1 MEKIRELSILL
12 QTGIDEYEEQQKML
26 QQERLKYMRLSLT
39 SAFGDTEDN
48 SQESWLVHLKDVE
61 ETLNVRR
68 NSMRQAIKNAAA
80 EIVRQEQ
87 AEQAAAEKSAAEE
100 NSESSKED

>member
-12 QTGIDEYEEQQKML
+12 QTGIEEYEEQQKVL

-39 SAFGDTEDN
+39 NGFGNTEDT
-48 SQESWLVHLKDVE
+48 SQESWLVHLKDME

-68 NSMRQAIKNAAA
+68 NAMRQAIKNAAA

-87 AEQAAAEKSAAEE
+87 AEQAAAKKAAAEE
-100 NSESSKED
+100 KE

>member
-12 QTGIDEYEEQQKML
+12 QTGIEEYEEQQKTM

-39 SAFGDTEDN
+39 DAFGDTEDT
-48 SQESWLVHLKDVE
+48 SQESWLVHLKDME

-68 NSMRQAIKNAAA
+68 NTLREAIKDAAA
-80 EIVRQEQ
+80 EIARQEQ
-87 AEQAAAEKSAAEE
+87 TEQAVAEKSADEE
-100 NSESSKED
+100 KKD

>member
-12 QTGIDEYEEQQKML
+12 RTGIEEYEEQQKVL

-39 SAFGDTEDN
+39 SGFGNTEDT
-48 SQESWLVHLKDVE
+48 SQESWLVHLKDME

-68 NSMRQAIKNAAA
+68 NTMRQAIKNAAA
-80 EIVRQEQ
+80 EIVRHEQ
-87 AEQAAAEKSAAEE
+87 AEQAAAKKAAAEE
-100 NSESSKED
+100 KE

>member
-12 QTGIDEYEEQQKML
+12 QTGIEEYEEQQKVL

-39 SAFGDTEDN
+39 NGFGNTEDT
-48 SQESWLVHLKDVE
+48 SQESWLVHLKDIE
-61 ETLNVRR
+61 ETLNIRR
-68 NSMRQAIKNAAA
+68 NTMRQAIKDAAA

-87 AEQAAAEKSAAEE
+87 AEKAAAEKSAAEE
-100 NSESSKED
+100 KE

>member
-1 MEKIRELSILL
+1 MEKIRELAVLL
-12 QTGIDEYEEQQKML
+12 QTGIEDYEEQQKTL

-39 SAFGDTEDN
+39 NGFGDTEDT
-48 SQESWLVHLKDVE
+48 SQESWLIHLKDIE

-68 NSMRQAIKNAAA
+68 NTMRQAIKDAAA

-87 AEQAAAEKSAAEE
+87 AEQAAAKSTAEE
-100 NSESSKED
+100 KE

>member
-1 MEKIRELSILL
+1 MEKIRELSVLL
-12 QTGIDEYEEQQKML
+12 QTGIEDYEEQQKTL

-39 SAFGDTEDN
+39 DGFGETEDT
-48 SQESWLVHLKDVE
+48 SQESWLVHLKDIE

-68 NSMRQAIKNAAA
+68 NTMRQAIKDAAA

-87 AEQAAAEKSAAEE
+87 AEQTTAEKS
-100 NSESSKED
+100 